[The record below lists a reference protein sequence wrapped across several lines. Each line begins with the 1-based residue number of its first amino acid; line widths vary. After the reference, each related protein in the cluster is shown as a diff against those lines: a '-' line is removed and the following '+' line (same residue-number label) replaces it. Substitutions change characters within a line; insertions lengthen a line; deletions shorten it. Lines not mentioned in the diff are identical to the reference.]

1 MKLRRAMAATAIV
14 APLALLSAPAAFA
27 TETPT
32 TQPPTSSAAAAT
44 ETPTT
49 SAPTSTESSSS
60 TPTTTPV
67 TSPPA
72 SSQSATPS
80 SASPTPTSPPATS
93 AQPKPTPSELCPVDD
108 NGRDESSR
116 LSLSVSGL
124 PGKIVAG
131 SGWHTFT
138 LTAANHSDQS
148 IGTVQ
153 WLAAVDND
161 SMSDDESDWLS
172 TYTQLEFFNPE
183 SKKWESLADEL
194 GGGLYF
200 GETELKAKQ
209 TVDIKLRLDISAKA
223 PVGDGWALGLGGYV
237 DAEQNCIHSAYA
249 EYDFTVLK
257 PGSSND
263 NPGEATPDKD
273 TKPPAGGKEPQGG
286 AKPIPPTG
294 SLAQTGSSSM
304 LPTIGLIGGVAVVVG
319 AGAIYTVRRRTKAAG
334 TDAA

>member
-27 TETPT
+27 TEPTATPT
-32 TQPPTSSAAAAT
+32 TTSSASAT
-44 ETPTT
+44 ETTT
-49 SAPTSTESSSS
+49 S
-60 TPTTTPV
+60 TPTTTATQSASASASSKPTATDSSSASASTSSKPTTP

-72 SSQSATPS
+72 SSA
-80 SASPTPTSPPATS
+80 A
-93 AQPKPTPSELCPVDD
+93 PKPTPSEDCPVDD
-108 NGRDESSR
+108 NGVDEGSK

-131 SGWHTFT
+131 SGWHTFK

-161 SMSDDESDWLS
+161 AVSDDESDWLS

-183 SKKWESLADEL
+183 TKKWESLADEL
-194 GGGLYF
+194 GGSYYF

-209 TVDIKLRLDISAKA
+209 TVDIKLRLNISAKA
-223 PVGDGWALGLGGYV
+223 PVGDGWAIGLGGYV
-237 DAEQNCIHSAYA
+237 DSEQNCIHNSYA

-257 PGSSND
+257 PGSGND
-263 NPGEATPDKD
+263 NPGEAKPGKE
-273 TKPPAGGKEPQGG
+273 TKPPASGKEPQGG
-286 AKPIPPTG
+286 ANPIPATG

-319 AGAIYTVRRRTKAAG
+319 AGAIYTVRRRTKGA
-334 TDAA
+334 DAA

>member
-1 MKLRRAMAATAIV
+1 
-14 APLALLSAPAAFA
+14 
-27 TETPT
+27 
-32 TQPPTSSAAAAT
+32 
-44 ETPTT
+44 
-49 SAPTSTESSSS
+49 
-60 TPTTTPV
+60 
-67 TSPPA
+67 
-72 SSQSATPS
+72 
-80 SASPTPTSPPATS
+80 
-93 AQPKPTPSELCPVDD
+93 VDE
-108 NGRDESSR
+108 GSK
-116 LSLSVSGL
+116 LSLAVSGL

-138 LTAANHSDQS
+138 LTAANHSDEA

-161 SMSDDESDWLS
+161 SMSDDENDWLS

-183 SKKWESLADEL
+183 TKKWESLADEL

-200 GETELKAKQ
+200 GQTELKAKQ
-209 TVDIKLRLDISAKA
+209 TVDIKLRLNISAKA
-223 PVGDGWALGLGGYV
+223 PVGDGWAIGLGGYV

-263 NPGEATPDKD
+263 DPGEATPGND

-286 AKPIPPTG
+286 ANPIPATG

-304 LPTIGLIGGVAVVVG
+304 LPTIGLIGGIAVVVG
-319 AGAIYTVRRRTKAAG
+319 AGAIYTVRRRTKGA
-334 TDAA
+334 DAA